1 MASVTDFQTRFPE
14 FSSVS
19 DARVQLFL
27 DDVALILNNNSSG
40 IWLEFYD
47 VAQSYYAAHLLIA
60 AQNTEYGDFGT
71 MAPVKHQEVDDVVI
85 KNAIGDIKPTAD
97 DLYSTSYG
105 KRYVS
110 YRRKCMP
117 LILGV

>member
-1 MASVTDFQTRFPE
+1 MSSVSDFQTRFPE
-14 FSSVS
+14 FNSIG
-19 DARVQLFL
+19 DDRIQLFL
-27 DDVALILNNNSSG
+27 DDAALNMKSPEK
-40 IWLEFYD
+40 WLGFYD
-47 VAQSYYAAHLLIA
+47 VAQQYYAAHFLVVADI
-60 AQNTEYGDFGT
+60 TEGGDT
-71 MAPVKHQEVDDVVI
+71 STLAPVKHQEVDDVVI
-85 KNAIGDIKPTAD
+85 KNAISDIKPTLD

>member
-1 MASVTDFQTRFPE
+1 M
-14 FSSVS
+14 
-19 DARVQLFL
+19 
-27 DDVALILNNNSSG
+27 
-40 IWLEFYD
+40 
-47 VAQSYYAAHLLIA
+47 YYAAHFLVVA
-60 AQNTEYGDFGT
+60 DTTEGGDFGT
-71 MAPVKHQEVDDVVI
+71 LAPVKHQEVDDVVI
-85 KNAIGDIKPTAD
+85 KNAVGDIHPTMD

>member
-1 MASVTDFQTRFPE
+1 MASVAEFQTRFPE
-14 FSSVS
+14 FSTVADS
-19 DARVQLFL
+19 RIQLFL
-27 DDVALILNNNSSG
+27 DDAALNMADPVK
-40 IWLEFYD
+40 WLDWYD
-47 VAQSYYAAHLLIA
+47 TAHSYYAAHLLVVA
-60 AQNTEYGDFGT
+60 DNTEGGDAGAI
-71 MAPVKHQEVDDVVI
+71 APVKHQEVDDVVI
-85 KNAIGDIKPTAD
+85 KSAIGELSPTAD

>member
-1 MASVTDFQTRFPE
+1 MASLVDFQARFPE
-14 FSSVS
+14 FSDVS
-19 DARVQLFL
+19 DPRVQLFL
-27 DDVALILNNNSSG
+27 DDAELNMKG
-40 IWLEFYD
+40 PEKWLEFYD
-47 VAQSYYAAHLLIA
+47 IAHAYYAAHFLVVA
-60 AQNTEYGDFGT
+60 ENTASGDSGIL
-71 MAPVKHQEVDDVVI
+71 APVKHQEVDDVVI

>member
-1 MASVTDFQTRFPE
+1 MASVLDFQERFPE
-14 FSSVS
+14 FCELS
-19 DARVQLFL
+19 DSRVQMFL
-27 DDVALILNNNSSG
+27 DDAALNMAG
-40 IWLEFYD
+40 ETKWLGFFD
-47 VAQSYYAAHLLIA
+47 IAHAYYAAHYIVAASFTEGGDSGILAPIA
-60 AQNTEYGDFGT
+60 
-71 MAPVKHQEVDDVVI
+71 HQEVDDVVI
-85 KNAIGDIKPTAD
+85 KSAVGNVQPTAE

>member
-14 FSSVS
+14 FSTVT
-19 DARVQLFL
+19 DARIQLFL
-27 DDVALILNNNSSG
+27 DDAALNMADESSG
-40 IWLEFYD
+40 KWLTFYD
-47 VAQSYYAAHLLIA
+47 VAHQYYAAHFLIVA
-60 AQNTEYGDFGT
+60 DVTEGGDFGT
-71 MAPVKHQEVDDVVI
+71 LAPVKHQEVDDVVI
-85 KNAIGDIKPTAD
+85 KNAISDIHPTMD

-117 LILGV
+117 LILAI

>member
-1 MASVTDFQTRFPE
+1 MASVIDFQNRFPE
-14 FSSVS
+14 FCDVS
-19 DARVQLFL
+19 DGRVQLFL
-27 DDVALILNNNSSG
+27 EDAALNMKG
-40 IWLEFYD
+40 PEKWLEFYD
-47 VAQSYYAAHLLIA
+47 IAQSYYAAHFLVA
-60 AQNTEYGDFGT
+60 ADNTESGDAGIL
-71 MAPVKHQEVDDVVI
+71 APVKHQEVDDVVI

>member
-1 MASVTDFQTRFPE
+1 MASVTDFKLRFPE
-14 FSSVS
+14 FDSVI
-19 DARVQLFL
+19 DGRVQIFL
-27 DDVALILNNNSSG
+27 DDAALNMKDPQK
-40 IWLEFYD
+40 WLEFYD
-47 VAQSYYAAHLLIA
+47 VAHQYYAAHFLVVG
-60 AQNTEYGDFGT
+60 QTTETGDSGIL
-71 MAPVKHQEVDDVVI
+71 APVKHQEVDDVVI
-85 KNAIGDIKPTAD
+85 KNAVGDIKPTAD